1 MTRRDTIIVAAL
13 VNAGLLIVLFVSA
26 LKNQEEG
33 ETVASGKPSSE
44 SVQSEVIALSEPKKI
59 VEEVTAFV
67 DPIAVAPT
75 SSTPSFADDLQGLM
89 ASGAA
94 PQPVS
99 AEVEAPTWIEV
110 KVKKGDMLEKI
121 ARRHHT
127 SVAEIMK
134 VNNLSSSRLK
144 IGQVLKVAAS
154 SKDSSPKALP
164 TVLDAAP
171 SKFYTVKTGDS
182 PWTIAV
188 KNHMKV
194 EDLLRL
200 NNMSEEKARRLKP
213 GDQIRIR

>member
-134 VNNLSSSRLK
+134 VNNLSS
-144 IGQVLKVAAS
+144 
-154 SKDSSPKALP
+154 
-164 TVLDAAP
+164 
-171 SKFYTVKTGDS
+171 
-182 PWTIAV
+182 
-188 KNHMKV
+188 
-194 EDLLRL
+194 
-200 NNMSEEKARRLKP
+200 P
-213 GDQIRIR
+213 G